1 MKLSINYLILSLL
14 LLTSLGLNAQVDQNR
29 EMQEKIKAARIAM
42 ITERLNLTPE
52 QAQKF
57 WPIYNE
63 FSAKR
68 REVRKELNQAI
79 RSIDRENATEEEMKD
94 LVDLRL
100 KVKQQELDLEK
111 QYSSRLLNV
120 ISTEQLVRLSQAE
133 SDFRQKVLKTIQ
145 ERRRRRQ
152 DMANPNRDRPQGN
165 R

>member
-1 MKLSINYLILSLL
+1 MRLLINHLILAILL
-14 LLTSLGLNAQVDQNR
+14 CLSVNIQAQVNNDQ

-63 FSAKR
+63 FSSKKREAR
-68 REVRKELNQAI
+68 RELSQAL
-79 RSIDRENATEEEMKD
+79 RGIDRENVSEQEMKE
-94 LVDLRL
+94 LVELRL
-100 KVKQQELDLEK
+100 AVKQQELDLEK

-120 ISTEQLVRLSQAE
+120 ISNEQMVRLSQAE

-145 ERRRRRQ
+145 ERKRRRQ
-152 DMANPNRDRPQGN
+152 NLPNKDRPNR
-165 R
+165 